1 MRRRAFI
8 IILGSIALAG
18 FLVVGGAAAFVLR
31 TPAASSG
38 EFTAIPLETSTEVAQ
53 SAQVDSSTDAPAEL
67 IVGELVQTE
76 SEARFIVGEVLNGQP
91 KTVVGVTNQVAAQI
105 VIDPSNPAN
114 VQMGIVQANA
124 RTLEIDNGSRNRA
137 IQNLILDTSN
147 FEFITFTP
155 TSFVGLPANAQIGDI
170 FSFQILGDLTIRD
183 VTRPVTFDVTVTIES
198 DARMSG
204 LATTSIQRADFD
216 LVIPR
221 VPQVASVEE
230 VVQLELEF
238 VAEAVQ

>member
-1 MRRRAFI
+1 MSRRTV
-8 IILGSIALAG
+8 IILGSIALAAI
-18 FLVVGGAAAFVLR
+18 LVVGAAAAFVLR
-31 TPAASSG
+31 TPPASSG
-38 EFTAIPLETSTEVAQ
+38 VFTAIPLEIAPSTEA
-53 SAQVDSSTDAPAEL
+53 ASSTDPADSL
-67 IVGELVQTE
+67 VIAELVQAE
-76 SEARFIVGEVLNGQP
+76 SEARFIVGEVLNGRP
-91 KTVVGVTNQVAAQI
+91 NTVIGITNQVAGQI
-105 VIDPSNPAN
+105 VIDPGNPAN
-114 VQMGIVQANA
+114 VQMGVIQVNA
-124 RTLEIDNGSRNRA
+124 RTLETDSSSRNRA
-137 IQNLILDTSN
+137 IQNLILDTGN

-155 TSFVGLPANAQIGDI
+155 TGFVGLPTKAQIGDT

-198 DARMSG
+198 DTRMSG
-204 LATTSIQRADFD
+204 LATTSIQRADFS

>member
-1 MRRRAFI
+1 MRRRTL

-18 FLVVGGAAAFVLR
+18 ILVVGGAAAFVLR
-31 TPAASSG
+31 TPAAPSG
-38 EFTAIPLETSTEVAQ
+38 ELTAIPLETSTEAAQ
-53 SAQVDSSTDAPAEL
+53 STEADAGNGLVIA
-67 IVGELVQTE
+67 ELVQSE
-76 SEARFIVGEVLNGQP
+76 SEARFIVGEVLQGSP
-91 KTVVGVTNQVAAQI
+91 KTVVGVTNQVAGQI
-105 VIDPSNPAN
+105 VIDPNNPAN
-114 VQMGIVQANA
+114 VQMGVIQVNA
-124 RTLEIDNGSRNRA
+124 RTLKTDSGSRNRA

-155 TSFVGLPANAQIGDI
+155 TGFVGLPANAQIGDT

-183 VTRPVTFDVTVTIES
+183 VTWPVTFDVTVTIES
-198 DARMSG
+198 DTRMSG

-216 LVIPR
+216 LEIPR